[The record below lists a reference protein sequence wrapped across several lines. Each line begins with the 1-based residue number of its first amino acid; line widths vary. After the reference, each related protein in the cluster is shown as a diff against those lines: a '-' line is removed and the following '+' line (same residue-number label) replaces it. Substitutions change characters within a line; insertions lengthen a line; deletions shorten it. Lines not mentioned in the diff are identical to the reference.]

1 MVYSSHLPLMYL
13 GMQYMDENIME
24 VAYDYLQQSLALC
37 DNDPFLL
44 NELAV
49 YHYSM
54 HDYELALEYLEKAED
69 LAKGHQSEKGAIWE
83 KLWCN
88 FGHVHRKLRRVKYRA
103 MEFNHQIFA
112 YGLLCYR
119 NYEKAFYYLS
129 RVLSVNPKNSDAHA
143 TIGIIYHLKGKIGDA
158 IAKYHEALK
167 NSSTEVIV
175 TELLEKAL
183 QRNADSTLQVVLS
196 EDPDATIDSGGFDV
210 EIEDW
215 DMSKAVSDRPRRVLQ
230 TPKLRGGKPSSD
242 TGERN
247 RTLRAAEEVEYDA
260 EADGTE
266 IFRMEEGDDPFLV
279 DHGDLDPNL
288 SGTFFL
294 HKLRASDSLS
304 TSAGSKRKHSP

>member
-1 MVYSSHLPLMYL
+1 VRDVRAETLGQCFYL
-13 GMQYMDENIME
+13 ARLLIT
-24 VAYDYLQQSLALC
+24 
-37 DNDPFLL
+37 FL
-44 NELAV
+44 
-49 YHYSM
+49 S
-54 HDYELALEYLEKAED
+54 
-69 LAKGHQSEKGAIWE
+69 
-83 KLWCN
+83 
-88 FGHVHRKLRRVKYRA
+88 
-103 MEFNHQIFA
+103 
-112 YGLLCYR
+112 R

-167 NSSTEVIV
+167 NSNTEVIV

-215 DMSKAVSDRPRRVLQ
+215 DMSKATMSDQPRRVLQ
-230 TPKLRGGKPSSD
+230 TPKLRGGKHSAD
-242 TGERN
+242 TAERT
-247 RTLRAAEEVEYDA
+247 RTLRATEEVEYDG

-279 DHGDLDPNL
+279 DHGDLDPSL

-294 HKLRASDSLS
+294 HKLRASDSPG